1 MESIMFLSTYIKAK
15 LFLEKFKDDE
25 RGVTAI
31 EYAII
36 GVAIAAIVGV
46 MFSSGGTFQAALTG
60 AVASIVAA
68 INGAG

>member
-1 MESIMFLSTYIKAK
+1 MFLSTYIKAK
-15 LFLEKFKDDE
+15 LFLENFKEDE

-46 MFSSGGTFQAALTG
+46 MFTNGGTFQSALTG
-60 AVASIVAA
+60 AVTKIVAD